1 MSYIQK
7 EIKDSVLILSLD
19 KPGEKVNTL
28 DEAMMEQFFALLE
41 EVDSN
46 EHIKG
51 VVLISRKKDN
61 FIAGADIEMFKAKET
76 AEEMKQLS
84 LDGHQ
89 ILNRI
94 EDSKKPV
101 VVAIHGSCMGGGL
114 ELSLACHYRIASK
127 HPKTVLALPEV
138 KLGVIPGTGG
148 TTITSL
154 DRYSES
160 FRIHVNR
167 KKYLCPKCQE
177 NWAG

>member
-94 EDSKKPV
+94 EDSKNRWSWLFMAV
-101 VVAIHGSCMGGGL
+101 VWEVGWNFLWLAII
-114 ELSLACHYRIASK
+114 ELHQS
-127 HPKTVLALPEV
+127 TQ
-138 KLGVIPGTGG
+138 KL
-148 TTITSL
+148 
-154 DRYSES
+154 
-160 FRIHVNR
+160 F
-167 KKYLCPKCQE
+167 
-177 NWAG
+177 